1 MTLQEYVLRLKELRR
16 AVADLRAR
24 MFTEGVEGA
33 PVNLQ
38 PYGGDLIGIYA
49 TLTEMV
55 KDVGGFAGE
64 HLADAPQGL
73 EDSDEKEDYL

>member
-1 MTLQEYVLRLKELRR
+1 MTLGEYVEQLMALRR

-33 PVNLQ
+33 PVNMQ
-38 PYGGDLIGIYA
+38 TYGGDLIGIYA

-55 KDVGGFAGE
+55 KDVGGFGGDP
-64 HLADAPQGL
+64 LADAPRGL
-73 EDSDEKEDYL
+73 EDSEEKEDYL